1 MSELQ
6 FTVPAEQSGKR
17 IDSWLA
23 EQIEGLTRSAAQ
35 NLLSEQAVSCNGQP
49 LKKNYKLVGGEAVTV
64 QLPELREVDLKPE
77 NILLDKEGHIV
88 ITDFGLSKEYVSPN
102 TKARTICGACG

>member
-49 LKKNYKLVGGEAVTV
+49 LTQFG
-64 QLPELREVDLKPE
+64 VDLSTMQ
-77 NILLDKEGHIV
+77 V
-88 ITDFGLSKEYVSPN
+88 FMASMT
-102 TKARTICGACG
+102 